1 MTHIMLEES
10 FVKWLRFANSGML
23 HGGNLHCFDYAL
35 KHLPSDAPI
44 LEIGSFCGLSTNAI
58 GYFKAKHQ
66 RRNKLITCD
75 KWVFEGAGQP
85 DGSKRVGESSI
96 LHGEYKQF
104 VKETYL
110 RNVRFFSREDLP
122 STVEMFS
129 DEFFEAWERRESM
142 EDVFGN
148 TIDLGGPISFAYIDG
163 NHTYPFAKRDFL
175 NCDKHLV
182 VDGFLLFDDSSDSS
196 PFGVNQLMKEIVD
209 SGRYELVIKNPHY
222 LFKKTSV
229 DRRPEPV

>member
-1 MTHIMLEES
+1 MPNIILDDK

-23 HGGNLHCFDYAL
+23 HGGNLYCFDYAL

-44 LEIGSFCGLSTNAI
+44 LEIGSFCGLSTNVI
-58 GYFKAKHQ
+58 GYYKAKHQ

-85 DGSKRVGESSI
+85 DGTTPVGDSSI

-104 VKETYL
+104 VKDSYL

-122 STVEMFS
+122 ATVEMFS
-129 DEFFEAWERRESM
+129 DEFFEAWGRRESRQ
-142 EDVFGN
+142 DVFGN

-163 NHTYPFAKRDFL
+163 NHTYPCVKRDFL
-175 NCDKHLV
+175 NCDAYLEV
-182 VDGFLLFDDSSDSS
+182 GGFLLFDDSSEDS
-196 PFGVNQLMKEIVD
+196 PFGVNQLMSEIVD

-222 LFKKTSV
+222 LFKKMSGIWE
-229 DRRPEPV
+229 RE